1 MHAGEP
7 TSASSSNDAARP
19 TGDRAMADRGAQ
31 LINQLRIVSR
41 ITTAFSSAVGVE
53 DVYSILLSGLL
64 SPLGLGF
71 SHAILFELEPH
82 SDVFAGRFSIGYE
95 SADQQREMAGEL
107 QAESDFLEKRQSELR
122 QRAESDELAI
132 EELRML
138 EQGSHWV
145 VNARNQDTQKVDTN
159 AAPPSG
165 KGSDFNLLGYNS
177 FWLDAGN
184 HLARVK
190 GEVRTSWIV
199 DPPSGKLPVRA
210 GANKAFEGFGSFDT
224 YETRPLSERCL
235 LFGRQAGPIM
245 QNAIYNNNFQFVQTP
260 DTVMILVE
268 MVHEPRIIPLFKSK
282 ADAKYRPSA
291 IKPWFGD
298 SVGWYEG
305 DTLVVETKNVNP
317 AQVQAMISP
326 TGTLTERFSRWSDEQ
341 ILYEF
346 TVDDPAYYTQAW
358 KGEMSLNRSA
368 QPLYEYACH
377 EGNYAMPGILRADA
391 EGHDTA
397 IESEGE

>member
-1 MHAGEP
+1 MRYTSLLCA
-7 TSASSSNDAARP
+7 TAIVVVSALSASAQTPAQAPALSTKPMSNPPRTVDGRP
-19 TGDRAMADRGAQ
+19 DLQGFWNNTSVTRLERPQDVSQ
-31 LINQLRIVSR
+31 L
-41 ITTAFSSAVGVE
+41 
-53 DVYSILLSGLL
+53 
-64 SPLGLGF
+64 
-71 SHAILFELEPH
+71 
-82 SDVFAGRFSIGYE
+82 VFTE
-95 SADQQREMAGEL
+95 E
-107 QAESDFLEKRQSELR
+107 QATRY
-122 QRAESDELAI
+122 
-132 EELRML
+132 

-377 EGNYAMPGILRADA
+377 EGNYSFAGILQGARVL
-391 EGHDTA
+391 
-397 IESEGE
+397 ESQGRVPSILVEGE